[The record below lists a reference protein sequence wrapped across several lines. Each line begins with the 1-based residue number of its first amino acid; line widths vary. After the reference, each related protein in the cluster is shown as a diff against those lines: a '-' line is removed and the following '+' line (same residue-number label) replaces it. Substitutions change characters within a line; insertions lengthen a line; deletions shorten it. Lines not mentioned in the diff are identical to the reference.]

1 MEILVSP
8 GTFQTY
14 VGWLGTTYIC
24 FCFFLSL
31 GMAYLYLLINFHI
44 LHRNIDSEWNMWSE
58 AGGPAYGEMA
68 GPNNFKYTDGSRI
81 KDDLCKLW
89 NM

>member
-1 MEILVSP
+1 MAALVIEKHY
-8 GTFQTY
+8 GQ
-14 VGWLGTTYIC
+14 
-24 FCFFLSL
+24 
-31 GMAYLYLLINFHI
+31 LLIESALHSLIIDFHI

-68 GPNNFKYTDGSRI
+68 GPNNFKYTDGGRI